1 MVRRQKAEGRMLAL
15 FADEAALPVMDMA
28 ARDLLLQGLGGAF
41 ALAFL
46 VVVLLRFSGIDQGFL
61 GLILLLVL
69 VIFALCFTIMVAA
82 LTPGVAI
89 KIVVGVVDALA
100 AIAARLL
107 SPRFLDYLE
116 SEPGD
121 NKRKR
126 A

>member
-1 MVRRQKAEGRMLAL
+1 MLAL